1 MDDKKNI
8 ILIGMMGAGKS
19 TIGHLLDQKLSDFF
33 YVDIDIEIEKEAQKH
48 ITQIFAE
55 NGEEYFRKLESR
67 IIKKFC
73 AYHNQVISTGG
84 GVVEKIEN
92 MLEMKKNGILFYLK
106 ASPKTLYE
114 RVRKNTT
121 RPMLFHE
128 NPESRLKELMQKRE
142 KYYQEADFE
151 IDTEK
156 KELAEIVD
164 EILVKYDSIK
174 YCNN

>member
-1 MDDKKNI
+1 M
-8 ILIGMMGAGKS
+8 
-19 TIGHLLDQKLSDFF
+19 
-33 YVDIDIEIEKEAQKH
+33 
-48 ITQIFAE
+48 
-55 NGEEYFRKLESR
+55 
-67 IIKKFC
+67 
-73 AYHNQVISTGG
+73 
-84 GVVEKIEN
+84 
-92 MLEMKKNGILFYLK
+92 
-106 ASPKTLYE
+106 E

>member
-106 ASPKTLYE
+106 ASPKTLYGTSQKE
-114 RVRKNTT
+114 YNTPHALSRK
-121 RPMLFHE
+121 
-128 NPESRLKELMQKRE
+128 S
-142 KYYQEADFE
+142 
-151 IDTEK
+151 
-156 KELAEIVD
+156 
-164 EILVKYDSIK
+164 
-174 YCNN
+174 